1 MSLLQH
7 IASGLRSLLRK
18 ERVERELNEE
28 LRDFLDMAAI
38 EKMNHGM
45 SRRDALR
52 AVRLE
57 QGNFEVTRAVVRSAG
72 WESFVETCWQ
82 DLRIGLRMLRKNRG
96 YAAVAVLTLALGIGV
111 NTAIFSALNATILR
125 PLSYKNPEQL
135 VMVWGV
141 EPRGCCRHVG
151 MLFFSPNFLDFKEQN
166 RVSRIWARFLELD
179 SPSPAWRIRKRSTRG
194 ESQQI
199 SSECSGRNQCWGAHS
214 SRMKTRRGMI
224 MWLSLATRCGND
236 ASPQIRRLWVKRFGW
251 TRISMKSLASC
262 LAISTFLSLIITDQ
276 WTYGSRLFSLAT
288 TANVNTIAS
297 TSSQGSI

>member
-82 DLRIGLRMLRKNRG
+82 DLRYAARMLRKSPG
-96 YAAVAVLTLALGIGV
+96 FTLVTMLTLALGIGG
-111 NTAIFSALNATILR
+111 NTAVFS
-125 PLSYKNPEQL
+125 
-135 VMVWGV
+135 VM
-141 EPRGCCRHVG
+141 
-151 MLFFSPNFLDFKEQN
+151 
-166 RVSRIWARFLELD
+166 
-179 SPSPAWRIRKRSTRG
+179 
-194 ESQQI
+194 
-199 SSECSGRNQCWGAHS
+199 
-214 SRMKTRRGMI
+214 
-224 MWLSLATRCGND
+224 
-236 ASPQIRRLWVKRFGW
+236 
-251 TRISMKSLASC
+251 
-262 LAISTFLSLIITDQ
+262 
-276 WTYGSRLFSLAT
+276 
-288 TANVNTIAS
+288 NT
-297 TSSQGSI
+297 